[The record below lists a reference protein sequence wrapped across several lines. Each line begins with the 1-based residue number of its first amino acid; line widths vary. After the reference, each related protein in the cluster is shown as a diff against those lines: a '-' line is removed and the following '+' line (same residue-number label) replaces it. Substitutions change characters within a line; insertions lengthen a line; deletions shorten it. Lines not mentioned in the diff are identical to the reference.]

1 MLLKTKSNWKNSLF
15 RVLLI
20 NLLLFSHHKGFSQ
33 ADSLN
38 FQTDRFSASFGGF
51 YTGLGSSVIVGVD
64 QLGLG
69 ISLELEDALGLES
82 SAFVLRGDA
91 TYTFGK
97 KRNKQLS
104 LGYIGLLRKASR
116 TLGRDVEIGD
126 QVFDAKTVIETRFN
140 LEIYKLSYNWG
151 FFKDERM
158 RLGLGGGLFIM
169 PIGFSIGVQ
178 ENQSIGVEA
187 RESDF
192 FQFIAPLPALGVTTD
207 FYIGPRW
214 TFSQSLDLF
223 YIQIA
228 DFQGALTDFNLKLE
242 YRPLDHFAF
251 GTGVNTF
258 RLNIVAKDEISSRFD
273 FKGSVE
279 SSYTGVLFYAK
290 YLIKYKN

>member
-1 MLLKTKSNWKNSLF
+1 MRLEVKSIGSSSIIRIMLVIILVMLQSTKS
-15 RVLLI
+15 
-20 NLLLFSHHKGFSQ
+20 FSQ
-33 ADSLN
+33 NDSLI
-38 FQTDRFSASFGGF
+38 FEQDRFSASFGGF

-69 ISLELEDALGLES
+69 LSLELEDALGLES

-97 KRNKQLS
+97 KKNKQLS

-140 LEIYKLSYNWG
+140 LEIYKLTYNWG

-169 PIGFSIGVQ
+169 PVGFSIGVQ

-187 RESDF
+187 KESDF

-207 FYIGPRW
+207 FYIG
-214 TFSQSLDLF
+214 QDGHL
-223 YIQIA
+223 A
-228 DFQGALTDFNLKLE
+228 NL
-242 YRPLDHFAF
+242 
-251 GTGVNTF
+251 
-258 RLNIVAKDEISSRFD
+258 
-273 FKGSVE
+273 
-279 SSYTGVLFYAK
+279 
-290 YLIKYKN
+290 

>member
-1 MLLKTKSNWKNSLF
+1 MKINNKWKNSFLKVLSSV
-15 RVLLI
+15 VLLI
-20 NLLLFSHHKGFSQ
+20 FSYNGFSQ
-33 ADSLN
+33 KDSLL

-51 YTGLGSSVIVGVD
+51 YTGLGSSVIVGID

-97 KRNKQLS
+97 KRNKHLS

-126 QVFDAKTVIETRFN
+126 QVFDAKTVVETRFN

-158 RLGLGGGLFIM
+158 RLGLGSGLFIM

-187 RESDF
+187 KESDF
-192 FQFIAPLPALGVTTD
+192 FQFVAPLPALGVTTD

-223 YIQIA
+223 YIQFA
-228 DFQGALTDFNLKLE
+228 DFQGALTDLNLKLE

-251 GTGVNTF
+251 GVGLNSF
-258 RLNIVAKDEISSRFD
+258 RLNIEAKDDLFLNLD
-273 FKGSVE
+273 FKGSIE
-279 SSYTGVLFYAK
+279 TSYTGLLFYAK
-290 YLIKYKN
+290 YVLKYK